1 MSLTRRIHTTGLCA
15 IGLNSNHW
23 TPTQVNHEMRQ
34 AQLAW
39 LPGVLGRR
47 GESAVCTSGFLL
59 VSHMG
64 VVCPGAQVHGGAV
77 HNSNGLWDAT
87 RASAQHCLEVRALVD
102 EAGPSAVVAELSGDL
117 NKEHLYAAGA
127 ASYGFTAVGMSRRG
141 GNGPNP
147 DPDPQL

>member
-1 MSLTRRIHTTGLCA
+1 
-15 IGLNSNHW
+15 
-23 TPTQVNHEMRQ
+23 MRE